1 MAAASWLSTPLSC
14 RSSLHDN
21 QRRDLCLT
29 GRLRQIQL
37 IQLQQH
43 LFQAFAQVLQERLF
57 IADLIIQLRFVFI
70 ELEVVVVLVEILA
83 QGKPGEHRRFPVQ
96 IRHLCIG

>member
-1 MAAASWLSTPLSC
+1 MVHHINDPVA
-14 RSSLHDN
+14 
-21 QRRDLCLT
+21 

-43 LFQAFAQVLQERLF
+43 FFQTFTQVLHERLF
-57 IADLIIQLRFVFI
+57 ITDLIIQLRLVFI

-83 QGKPGEHRRFPVQ
+83 QRKPGERRRFPVQ